1 MAKDLEQTRREQ
13 GRRLREAREAKGF
26 ETAKDAAKHLRLDS
40 HVSYQHHENGTRGLS
55 RQARFYAQAFDVP
68 AEWLLYGDNPPSW
81 YAEKKGVPA
90 AKPRTIPIIAWVAAG
105 SLADVTSQIPE
116 GTETIEIS
124 GLEPGDYFATRVS
137 GDSMD
142 RLSPPGSLIL
152 VNRAEREAIRGRRFI
167 FSRRGETTYKRFE
180 SNPRRLVPESTN
192 PMHEPIFPNSEEEW
206 TVIGRVRM
214 TIFDDM

>member
-1 MAKDLEQTRREQ
+1 MTGDILRVRVAERLEVLGKKPVPTATAAGLGRDSITDILNGKKLSVRGDTLAKLAQALETTTEYLL
-13 GRRLREAREAKGF
+13 GASVPAPSPKEAR
-26 ETAKDAAKHLRLDS
+26 T
-40 HVSYQHHENGTRGLS
+40 V
-55 RQARFYAQAFDVP
+55 
-68 AEWLLYGDNPPSW
+68 
-81 YAEKKGVPA
+81 
-90 AKPRTIPIIAWVAAG
+90 PIIAWVAAG
-105 SLADVTSQIPE
+105 ALADVSTQIPE

-124 GLEPGDYFATRVS
+124 GLPAGDYFATRVS

-152 VNRAEREAIRGRRFI
+152 VNRAEREAIRGRRYI

>member
-1 MAKDLEQTRREQ
+1 MIDGANKTMLRGRPAGRVDEESAGGRL
-13 GRRLREAREAKGF
+13 RRLRDE
-26 ETAKDAAKHLRLDS
+26 
-40 HVSYQHHENGTRGLS
+40 RGLTQQGLANRLNVDRS
-55 RQARFYAQAFDVP
+55 MIARYETGKHVMSPDVIQRAADVFGVRPSFIQFGDEGAQIVP
-68 AEWLLYGDNPPSW
+68 
-81 YAEKKGVPA
+81 V
-90 AKPRTIPIIAWVAAG
+90 IAWVAAG
-105 SLADVTSQIPE
+105 DLADVTSQIPE

-152 VNRAEREAIRGRRFI
+152 VNRAEREPIRGRRYI

>member
-1 MAKDLEQTRREQ
+1 MTSEAH
-13 GRRLREAREAKGF
+13 RLREAREARGYQ
-26 ETAKDAAKHLRLDS
+26 TAKSAAEAMG
-40 HVSYQHHENGTRGLS
+40 VAIPTYIQHENGTRGIPA
-55 RQARFYAQAFDVP
+55 RRAAQYARFFRVQP
-68 AEWLLYGDNPPSW
+68 EWLLYGRTGNGERPH
-81 YAEKKGVPA
+81 
-90 AKPRTIPIIAWVAAG
+90 KPREVRTVPVIAWVAAG
-105 SLADVTSQIPE
+105 SLGAVTSQIPE

-152 VNRAEREAIRGRRFI
+152 VNRAEREAIRGRRYI
-167 FSRRGETTYKRFE
+167 FSHRGETTYKRFE

-206 TVIGRVRM
+206 SVIGRVRM